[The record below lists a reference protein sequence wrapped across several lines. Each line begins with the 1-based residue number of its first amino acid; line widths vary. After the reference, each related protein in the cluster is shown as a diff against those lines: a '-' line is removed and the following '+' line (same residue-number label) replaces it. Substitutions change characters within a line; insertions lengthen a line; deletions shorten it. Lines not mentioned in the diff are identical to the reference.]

1 VFLFG
6 EDLLVSF
13 LFNFGRQ
20 KLTNKNQKRAT
31 YAPSVI
37 ILFL

>member
-20 KLTNKNQKRAT
+20 KLTKTKTIKAP